1 MGGLNKPSKFTFY
14 YWDYFLDYFSR
25 ISYSRSLK
33 RIQEE
38 NRANS
43 MMHTIAK
50 LRLMELGEEKQF
62 KRFQEHIS
70 SSEISTD
77 EE

>member
-1 MGGLNKPSKFTFY
+1 MLGLIKLSKCNFCSCYYFY
-14 YWDYFLDYFSR
+14 RTAYN
-25 ISYSRSLK
+25 RSSK
-33 RIQEE
+33 HIQEE
-38 NRANS
+38 NRVNS

-50 LRLMELGEEKQF
+50 LKLMELGEEQQF

-70 SSEISTD
+70 PNEISTD